1 MTPDLKFY
9 KLAEDV
15 ASPTWATFGSACFDL
30 QAYLPDTTSVKMYSV
45 HNVEYRIVST
55 NGLYPVGILPGERA
69 MIPTGLILDIPEG
82 YSVRL
87 HIRSSMA
94 GKHGIVLANGE
105 GVIDSDYVD
114 PLFMLLHNTSKS
126 VVYISNGDRI
136 AQAELVANLQYC
148 LSDTSTKP
156 APKGNRTGGFGST
169 GK

>member
-15 ASPTWATFGSACFDL
+15 VSPTWATFGSACFDL
-30 QAYLPDTTSVKMYSV
+30 RAYLPDNASVKMYSV

-126 VVYISNGDRI
+126 VVYLSNGDRI

>member
-1 MTPDLKFY
+1 MSPDLKFY
-9 KLAEDV
+9 KLTEDV
-15 ASPTWATFGSACFDL
+15 PAPMWATFGSACFDL
-30 QAYLPDTTSVKMYSV
+30 QAYIPESTSVTIYTV
-45 HNVEYRIVST
+45 HNVKYNILST
-55 NGLYPVGILPGERA
+55 GTIGILPGERA

-126 VVYISNGDRI
+126 VVYLSNGDRV
-136 AQAELVANLQYC
+136 AQAELVDNLQYW
-148 LSDTSTKP
+148 LSETLDKP
-156 APKGNRTGGFGST
+156 ALKGNRAGGFGST

>member
-15 ASPTWATFGSACFDL
+15 ASPTWATFDSACFDL
-30 QAYLPDTTSVKMYSV
+30 QAYIPESTSVTIYTV
-45 HNVEYRIVST
+45 HNAKYNILST
-55 NGLYPVGILPGERA
+55 GIIGILPGERA

>member
-1 MTPDLKFY
+1 MTPDLLFY
-9 KLAEDV
+9 KLAGDV
-15 ASPTWATFGSACFDL
+15 TSPTWATHSSACFDL
-30 QAYLPDTTSVKMYSV
+30 QAHIPESTSVTIYTV
-45 HNVEYRIVST
+45 HNAKYNILST
-55 NGLYPVGILPGERA
+55 GTIGILPGERA
-69 MIPTGLILDIPEG
+69 MIPTGLILDIPQG

-94 GKHGIVLANGE
+94 GKHGIVLANAE

-126 VVYISNGDRI
+126 VVYLINGDRV

-148 LSDTSTKP
+148 LSETLDKP
-156 APKGNRTGGFGST
+156 ALKGNRAGGFGST

>member
-1 MTPDLKFY
+1 MIPDLKFY

-15 ASPTWATFGSACFDL
+15 PAPMWATFGSACFDL
-30 QAYLPDTTSVKMYSV
+30 QAYLPEKISVTMYTA
-45 HNVEYRIVST
+45 HNVKYNILST
-55 NGLYPVGILPGERA
+55 GTITVLPGERA
-69 MIPTGLILDIPEG
+69 MIPTGLILDIPQG

-94 GKHGIVLANGE
+94 GKNGVTLANAE

-114 PLFMLLHNTSKS
+114 PLFMLVHNTSKS
-126 VVYISNGDRI
+126 VVYLANGDRI

-148 LSDTSTKP
+148 ISETLDKP
-156 APKGNRTGGFGST
+156 AIKGNRTGGFGST